1 MTFNFLNI
9 PMRIKY
15 LLLFLA
21 CIVSVNSYSQPQ
33 DGTISLDEAATRTL
47 SDSPALKAL
56 GFQMRIQEA
65 RTLQAGIKPLPQL
78 FVEAENFLGSGES
91 DMFSGMQNTFSIGWI
106 LDRGIRESMVDAS
119 SARMPVIESEINIAR
134 LDAVA
139 ETARRYL
146 DCLDLQTRMT
156 SALEGIRLAQEAV
169 DEIGTRVNNGIAP
182 SADLARANAELAR
195 RELIL
200 EDIEH
205 ELVSAYYRLGAQWG
219 QTEPSFNRVTGSIF
233 DQPEIDSL
241 QNFQNRLPQIPDL
254 QIYLSQQRL
263 NEAQLELEQARN
275 RQNWEVSAGFRR
287 IEQTSDNAFVA
298 TFSMP
303 LGNESINRG
312 NIEAARNAIRM
323 TELEEQAERVRL
335 ETELFVIYQEL
346 QHSVQLTAAL
356 SDEILPLYQQALEET
371 QAAYEL
377 GRYSYLEWNAAQTDL
392 LAAQNDLIEAS
403 KGFYTNLI
411 EIERLTGITIAAG
424 QFTP

>member
-1 MTFNFLNI
+1 MKFSTFI
-9 PMRIKY
+9 I
-15 LLLFLA
+15 LFF
-21 CIVSVNSYSQPQ
+21 SVTPTLVCAQSQ
-33 DGTISLDEAATRTL
+33 DVVISLDEAATRTL
-47 SDSPALKAL
+47 SENPALEAL
-56 GFQMRIQEA
+56 GYQMQIQEA
-65 RTLQAGIKPLPQL
+65 RTLQAGIRPQPQL
-78 FVEAENFLGSGES
+78 SVEAENFLGSGDY
-91 DMFSGMQNTFSIGWI
+91 DMFSGLQTTFSISWI
-106 LDRGIRESMVDAS
+106 LDRGIRQSMVNAG

-146 DCLDLQTRMT
+146 DCLDLQTRMMT
-156 SALEGIRLAQEAV
+156 AREGIRLAEDAV
-169 DEIGTRVNNGIAP
+169 EEIEIRVNNGISP

-219 QTEPSFNRVTGSIF
+219 ETEPSFTRVAGSIF
-233 DQPEIDSL
+233 DQPEIDNL
-241 QNFQNRLPQIPDL
+241 EIFQTRLTQNPNL

-263 NEAQLELEQARN
+263 NEAQLELEQSRN
-275 RQNWEVSAGFRR
+275 QQNWQVSAGFRR
-287 IEQTSDNAFVA
+287 LEQTSDNAFVA
-298 TFSMP
+298 SFSMP

-323 TELEEQAERVRL
+323 TELEAEAERVRL

-377 GRYSYLEWNAAQTDL
+377 GRYSYLEWNSAQTDL

-403 KGFYTNLI
+403 RGFYINLI
-411 EIERLTGITIAAG
+411 EIERLTGISIAAE